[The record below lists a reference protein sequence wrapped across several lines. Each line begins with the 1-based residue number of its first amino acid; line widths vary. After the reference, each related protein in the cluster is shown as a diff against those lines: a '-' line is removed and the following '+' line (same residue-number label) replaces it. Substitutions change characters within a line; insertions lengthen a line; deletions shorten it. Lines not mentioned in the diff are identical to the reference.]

1 MLWVCPSFTTRDH
14 HQVIREQ
21 IKLSNTVTLGGKSK
35 QHAALCT
42 SSALLYHLISAW
54 GSWSWYFTVANDWET
69 DRTVDW
75 ETDGT
80 VALLSSGKG
89 GSSEACHRQI
99 SWQRGIRN
107 RQMIKTSV
115 AQSHP
120 IPTQP
125 FVLFVVLETILSS
138 DSPFLDFY
146 LAMVI
151 ERQQTRSLL

>member
-1 MLWVCPSFTTRDH
+1 MFRSAENAPGVSHLSSNDQTPLCLVAN
-14 HQVIREQ
+14 
-21 IKLSNTVTLGGKSK
+21 LSNSLLTSAPLS
-35 QHAALCT
+35 QQLQIAL
-42 SSALLYHLISAW
+42 IGAW

-107 RQMIKTSV
+107 RQMIKTSL

-138 DSPFLDFY
+138 DSHFLDFY

-151 ERQQTRSLL
+151 ERQQTRS